1 MNTFDIFS
9 VLTLLGGVAFF
20 LFGMSVMSTGLE
32 KMSGGH
38 LERTLKRATSSRFR
52 GLALGAGITVAIQS
66 SSAMTV
72 MLVGLVN
79 SGIMQLH
86 QTVYVIMGSNIGT
99 TLTAWV
105 LSLAGIGSGSFL
117 LRLLNPDGFAPVFAA
132 VGIVFIMASR
142 SSRRRDIGEVLIGFS
157 VLMFGMMVMKGAVS
171 GLEDNAGFAKLLILF
186 KNPLLGILAGAVFTG
201 IIQSSAASVGVLQTL
216 AATVGVSYGAAIPI
230 ILGQNIGTCVT
241 ALLSSVGVTKNA
253 RRVAVVHI
261 YFNIIGT
268 ILYTVVLYSLDAV
281 AGFRFLDD
289 NVSALGIAVVHSV
302 FNVTMTAVLLPFPRL
317 LEKLAVM
324 TVREKPDSKQDY
336 VLLDERLLNT
346 PAFAIAQCQDLVVQ
360 MADTARG
367 SVKRV
372 IEMVGGGYD
381 AKAAASV
388 RASEQQLDMYEDKLG
403 EYLVKLSARELA
415 DSDSREVSKLL
426 YVIGDFERLGDHAIN
441 ILQSVEEIVD
451 KKIEFSGGALKEL
464 RVAQKALTEIVDMA
478 VDAFVNDDPVM
489 SRRVEPLEQVIDELV
504 ASMRARH
511 ISRLQRGECE
521 IAPGFVWSDL
531 LINYE
536 RISDHCSNIAVRVIQ
551 TDIETPGRH
560 VYLSQT
566 RSADNE
572 EFMSLFGAYMKKY
585 RLQ

>member
-1 MNTFDIFS
+1 METFDFFS

-20 LFGMSVMSTGLE
+20 LFGMNVMSTGLE

-38 LERTLKRATSSRFR
+38 LERTLRRATSSRFR

-79 SGIMQLH
+79 SGIMQLR
-86 QTVYVIMGSNIGT
+86 QTISVIMGSNIGT
-99 TLTAWV
+99 TLTAWI
-105 LSLAGIGSGSFL
+105 LSLVGLSSDNFF
-117 LRLLNPDGFAPVFAA
+117 LRLLNPDGFAPVFAV
-132 VGIVFIMASR
+132 VGIVLIMASR
-142 SSRRRDIGEVLIGFS
+142 SSRRRDVGEVLIGFS
-157 VLMFGMMVMKGAVS
+157 VLMFGMIVMKNAVS
-171 GLEDNAGFAKLLILF
+171 GLENNAGFARLLTLF

-216 AATVGVSYGAAIPI
+216 ALTVGISYGAAIPI

-241 ALLSSVGVTKNA
+241 ALLSSIGVTKNA

-268 ILYTVVLYSLDAV
+268 ILFTAVIYGLDAAV
-281 AGFRFLDD
+281 GLRFLDSD
-289 NVSALGIAVVHSV
+289 ISALGIAVVHSV
-302 FNVTMTAVLLPFPRL
+302 FNVTMTAALLPFPKL

-324 TVREKPDSKQDY
+324 TVRDKSDAMQDY

-346 PAFAIAQCQDLVVQ
+346 PAFAIAQCQNIVVR

-372 IEMVGGGYD
+372 IDMVGGVYD
-381 AKAAASV
+381 AKAAADI
-388 RASEQQLDMYEDKLG
+388 RENEQQLDMYEDKLG
-403 EYLVKLSARELA
+403 AYLVKLSARELA
-415 DSDSREVSKLL
+415 DGDSWEVSKLL
-426 YVIGDFERLGDHAIN
+426 HVIGDFERLGDHAIN
-441 ILQSVEEIVD
+441 ILQSVEETVD
-451 KKIEFSGGALKEL
+451 KKIEFSGSALDDL
-464 RVAQKALTEIVDMA
+464 RTAREALSEIVDMA
-478 VDAFVNDDPVM
+478 VDAFINNDPAM

-511 ISRLQRGECE
+511 ISRLQRGECD

-551 TDIETPGRH
+551 TGSETPGRH

-585 RLQ
+585 KL